1 MNLRQIVLSKADQTL
16 HAKDRA
22 DTAAEFA
29 KHSKDILGIPA
40 TPGHKHIRLWHLD
53 YEHINTSTTTTQHC
67 HSLISHA
74 KKLELIC
81 I

>member
-16 HAKDRA
+16 HTKDRA

-40 TPGHKHIRLWHLD
+40 TPGHKHSPNTSSWHLV
-53 YEHINTSTTTTQHC
+53 
-67 HSLISHA
+67 
-74 KKLELIC
+74 
-81 I
+81 

>member
-1 MNLRQIVLSKADQTL
+1 MSLSTGLMNLRQIVLSKADQTL

-40 TPGHKHIRLWHLD
+40 TPGHKHIHRL
-53 YEHINTSTTTTQHC
+53 STLMTPQ
-67 HSLISHA
+67 L
-74 KKLELIC
+74 
-81 I
+81 